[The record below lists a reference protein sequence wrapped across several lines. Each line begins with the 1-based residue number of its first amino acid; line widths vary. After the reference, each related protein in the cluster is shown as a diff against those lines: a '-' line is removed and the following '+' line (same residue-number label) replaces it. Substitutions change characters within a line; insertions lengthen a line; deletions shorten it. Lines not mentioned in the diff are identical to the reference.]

1 VGKKTL
7 TSVPGSMLSEMF
19 KDDANLRKDFD
30 GNVFLDRDPEVFKHT
45 LNYLRNNR
53 EHLPQDIS
61 EDLKT

>member
-1 VGKKTL
+1 
-7 TSVPGSMLSEMF
+7 MLSEMF
-19 KDDANLRKDFD
+19 KDDANLRKDID